1 MTTDKG
7 LTIIIP
13 AYNEKKSIIPTIEQV
28 LGIMNRS
35 KINYELI
42 VVNDGSKDGTKEL
55 VEAFLVKAK
64 IKSLTLLNHNPNRGY
79 GASLKTG
86 IKKAKFSNICI
97 TDADQTY
104 PNEEIPVMFK
114 KFIDNNLDM
123 IVGQRDFKKLPT
135 ITKPAKW
142 FINSLANFLLDYKIP
157 DINSGLR
164 IFKRDISMRYFPI
177 ICDGFSFTTT
187 ITLAMISNHCSVEYY
202 RIEYFEREGK
212 SKIKPVRDTLNFI
225 QLIIR
230 TILYFNPLKIFVPLS
245 ILLFLISLSF
255 YLMGLSQVFFR
266 EMPVDSI
273 TILFLAG
280 VQVFATGLLA
290 DMIDKRLGM

>member
-1 MTTDKG
+1 MSIDKG
-7 LTIIIP
+7 LTVIIP
-13 AYNEKKSIIPTIEQV
+13 AYNEKNSIIPTIEQV

-35 KINYELI
+35 KISYELI
-42 VVNDGSKDGTKEL
+42 VVNDGSTDGTREL
-55 VEAFLVKAK
+55 VEAFLAKSKVKT
-64 IKSLTLLNHNPNRGY
+64 LTLLNHSPNRGY

-86 IKKAKFSNICI
+86 ISHSKFANICI

-114 KFIDNNLDM
+114 KYIDNNLDM

-164 IFKRDISMRYFPI
+164 IFRKDISMRYFPI

-225 QLIIR
+225 QLIVR
-230 TILYFNPLKIFVPLS
+230 TILYFNPLKIFVPFS
-245 ILLFLISLSF
+245 LLLLLMSVVF
-255 YLMGLSQVFFR
+255 YAMGLAHVFFR
-266 EMPVDSI
+266 EMPIDSI

>member
-1 MTTDKG
+1 MDK
-7 LTIIIP
+7 
-13 AYNEKKSIIPTIEQV
+13 
-28 LGIMNRS
+28 S
-35 KINYELI
+35 KITYELI
-42 VVNDGSKDGTKEL
+42 VVNDGSTDGTREL
-55 VEAFLVKAK
+55 VEKYISDSKPKKL
-64 IKSLTLLNHNPNRGY
+64 SLWNHSPNRGY

-86 IKKAKFSNICI
+86 IRNARYPNICI

-104 PNEEIPVMFK
+104 PNEEIPAMFNRYL
-114 KFIDNNLDM
+114 DNSLDM

-135 ITKPAKW
+135 LTKPAKW
-142 FINSLANFLLDYKIP
+142 VLNKLANFLLGYKIP

-164 IFKRDISMRYFPI
+164 IFKRDIALRYFPI

-187 ITLAMISNHCSVEYY
+187 ITLAMISNHFIVEYY
-202 RIEYFEREGK
+202 KIEYFEREGK
-212 SKIKPVRDTLNFI
+212 SKIKPARDTLNFI

-230 TILYFNPLKIFVPLS
+230 TILYFNPLKIFIPISLF
-245 ILLFLISLSF
+245 IFLISIGL
-255 YLMGLSQVFFR
+255 YIMGKCHILFN

-280 VQVFATGLLA
+280 VQIFATGLLA